1 MSSGF
6 VSAGTN
12 DQPIERDDEWLRA
25 EQELE
30 EERRRK
36 AELGKQDGG
45 KSLFE
50 VLERNKSEPNS
61 VAWPLSAM
69 PGPEQRNKVIFLG
82 YYTVAKQEA
91 FEEKS
96 RLRNQFRSLDE
107 DEVEFLDSVLESTR
121 AQEAAVKKETAD
133 QLEAFRRQR
142 EEAEKALRESASS
155 DVTTG
160 QGEAWSALARKRRRD
175 KQRDLLIPGKKR
187 KASAT
192 ENAAGKDTHN
202 GKDSHKQDD
211 AGSSSTKKLVETS
224 KSDEAAAAASA
235 TSSQTTN
242 PATQAKVVTDTD
254 KPQLKTE
261 SPTKPPAVSLG
272 LGGYS
277 SDSE

>member
-6 VSAGTN
+6 VSSGTN
-12 DQPIERDDEWLRA
+12 EQPIERDDEWLRA

-36 AELGKQDGG
+36 AEIGKQDGG

-50 VLERNKSEPNS
+50 VLEQNK
-61 VAWPLSAM
+61 M
-69 PGPEQRNKVIFLG
+69 
-82 YYTVAKQEA
+82 AKQEA

-107 DEVEFLDSVLESTR
+107 DEVDFLDSVLESTR
-121 AQEAAVKKETAD
+121 AREAAVKKETAD

-142 EEAEKALRESASS
+142 EEAQKALLESTSS
-155 DVTTG
+155 DVTPV
-160 QGEAWSALARKRRRD
+160 QGEDWAALARKRRRD

-192 ENAAGKDTHN
+192 ENAAGKDTN
-202 GKDSHKQDD
+202 DGKDSQGQAG
-211 AGSSSTKKLVETS
+211 AGSSSTKRLDQETS
-224 KSDEAAAAASA
+224 KSNEAAPASVAA
-235 TSSQTTN
+235 SQTTN
-242 PATQAKVVTDTD
+242 PATQPKVVTDIE
-254 KPQLKTE
+254 KGQLKTN